1 MQYLPALIFNL
12 FPLFL
17 IAIGRGSPFE
27 IMAFYWVEIIAIG
40 IFAIIK
46 MLTIS
51 IYEVQQKT
59 DVIRARPIRS
69 VFITLAAI
77 GSMTFFTVHYGFFIV
92 LMCFMIGGFLPEGTA
107 TEKLTDP
114 FVPFRMVASHVNFYI
129 TLPVALFWQGFEF
142 IRSFILKQAYT
153 KANDQ
158 SPILGAYGHLMT
170 LFVSAFFGMILAGML
185 DDRIWGAIM
194 LVAVKTSVAMG
205 AIYLAGTKRPV
216 TTEV

>member
-40 IFAIIK
+40 IFAILK

-51 IYEVQQKT
+51 IYEARQNIDMLRT
-59 DVIRARPIRS
+59 RPIRA
-69 VFITLAAI
+69 VLICIAAC
-77 GSMTFFTVHYGFFIV
+77 GSMAFFIVHYGFFIV

-114 FVPFRMVASHVNFYI
+114 FVPFRLVASHVNFYI

-142 IRSFILKQAYT
+142 IRSFILKAAYT

-158 SPILGAYGHLMT
+158 SPILGAYGHLMI
-170 LFVSAFFGMILAGML
+170 LFVSAFLGMILAGML

-205 AIYLAGTKRPV
+205 AIYLAGNKRTAVP
-216 TTEV
+216 EA

>member
-17 IAIGRGSPFE
+17 IAIGHGSPFE

-40 IFAIIK
+40 IFAILK

-51 IYEVQQKT
+51 VYQVRQKT

-69 VFITLAAI
+69 VFVFLAAL
-77 GSMTFFTVHYGFFIV
+77 GSMGFFIIHYGFFIV
-92 LMCFMIGGFLPEGTA
+92 LMCFMVGSFLPEGTA

-114 FVPFRMVASHVNFYI
+114 FVPFRMVVAHVSFYI
-129 TLPVALFWQGFEF
+129 TLPIALFWQGFEF
-142 IRSFILKQAYT
+142 IRSFILKHEYT
-153 KANDQ
+153 KPNDQ
-158 SPILGAYGHLMT
+158 SPILGAYGHLAI
-170 LFVSAFFGMILAGML
+170 LFVSAFFGLILAGTL

-205 AIYLAGTKRPV
+205 AIYLASTNRP
-216 TTEV
+216 TATEA

>member
-51 IYEVQQKT
+51 IYEAQQKT

-77 GSMTFFTVHYGFFIV
+77 GSMAFFTLHYGFFIV

-114 FVPFRMVASHVNFYI
+114 FVPFRLVASHVNFYI

-142 IRSFILKQAYT
+142 IRSFILKAAYT
-153 KANDQ
+153 KSNDQ
-158 SPILGAYGHLMT
+158 TPILGAYGHLMI
-170 LFVSAFFGMILAGML
+170 LFVSAFFGMILAGTL

-205 AIYLAGTKRPV
+205 AIYLASTNRP
-216 TTEV
+216 TATEA